1 MLRNHD
7 NKTTKCVH
15 ALIKF
20 FKACSLPEAPYIF
33 GTRLLSRNL
42 KRPKSR
48 LSAKLG
54 FAFLYNGIQL
64 KELLVGFVLFLFD
77 VLFSFLEHTDNI
89 TLRNSGKEGPL
100 HSSLVELITPEQCQC
115 AVSLITFR

>member
-33 GTRLLSRNL
+33 ATRLLSRN
-42 KRPKSR
+42 RKSG
-48 LSAKLG
+48 LSAKFG
-54 FAFLYNGIQL
+54 FAVLYNGIIL
-64 KELLVGFVLFLFD
+64 KETPGRFCSIFVCLS
-77 VLFSFLEHTDNI
+77 VLFSGI
-89 TLRNSGKEGPL
+89 
-100 HSSLVELITPEQCQC
+100 C
-115 AVSLITFR
+115 